1 MYICCTS
8 GLPDGLF
15 AHQKSRFGII
25 FELLGVENVIK
36 YFGVL
41 LPFSA
46 IWYLYL
52 FYGNLLEIFTI
63 FYAVPKKS
71 GNPAVPT
78 CV

>member
-1 MYICCTS
+1 MVYLHTK
-8 GLPDGLF
+8 
-15 AHQKSRFGII
+15 KSRFWNI
-25 FELLGVENVIK
+25 FEVLGVENVCK

-41 LPFSA
+41 VTFSA